1 MPEEREYAFTGTFTV
16 IAANET
22 EARRKLNRC
31 FPTSKKR
38 LDEAKAR
45 YYVELT
51 RVEAVPEP
59 KKP

>member
-1 MPEEREYAFTGTFTV
+1 MPEFTFIGTFTV
-16 IAANET
+16 EAKDEF
-22 EARRKLNRC
+22 EARSRLNRC

-45 YYVELT
+45 YVIQLNKVEP
-51 RVEAVPEP
+51 APEP